1 MSLSGPR
8 IVRSLE
14 DIQVEL
20 RSIAETRGMTR
31 LTIDELAGLASGHA
45 AKLLGPIPAKRLG
58 PETLPRLL
66 RALALR
72 LVLEDDPER
81 LAEIAEHLHGRSEG
95 HANTHV
101 VRIHLKTLSYVN
113 KVAARMIRRERRK
126 WALEATKQRLAALSP
141 EHRTRLAKIA
151 IRARWKKYRALRKAK
166 REMEATN
173 GQIEK

>member
-1 MSLSGPR
+1 MLSEPR

-20 RSIAETRGMTR
+20 RAIAETRGMTR

-95 HANTHV
+95 HANAYAGS
-101 VRIHLKTLSYVN
+101 RKLKTLSYVN
-113 KVAARMIRRERRK
+113 KLAARMVKRDRRK
-126 WALEATKQRLAALSP
+126 WALLANKQRMAALSP
-141 EHRTRLAKIA
+141 EHRTRIAKIA
-151 IRARWKKYRALRKAK
+151 SRAFWKKYRALRKAA
-166 REMEATN
+166 RAAEVPSHEPP
-173 GQIEK
+173 G

>member
-1 MSLSGPR
+1 MLSEPR

-14 DIQVEL
+14 DIQIEL
-20 RSIAETRGMTR
+20 RAIAETRGMTR

-81 LAEIAEHLHGRSEG
+81 LQEIAEHLHGRSEG
-95 HANTHV
+95 HANASV
-101 VRIHLKTLSYVN
+101 GSLKLKTLSYVN
-113 KVAARMIRRERRK
+113 KVAERVARRNRRK
-126 WALEATKQRLAALSP
+126 WSLQANQQRTLALSP
-141 EHRTRLAKIA
+141 EHRTRIAKIA
-151 IRARWKKYRALRKAK
+151 NRAFWKKYRALRKAK
-166 REMEATN
+166 RQEE
-173 GQIEK
+173 GPP